1 VSDVAKTADPLDV
14 IDTQIAEAYSELLMA
29 RADCTRSPN
38 ADSVRTEEYAELRL
52 NRLLERR
59 HVARQGSKA

>member
-1 VSDVAKTADPLDV
+1 
-14 IDTQIAEAYSELLMA
+14 MA

-52 NRLLERR
+52 NKLLDRRL
-59 HVARQGSKA
+59 VARQGSQA

>member
-1 VSDVAKTADPLDV
+1 
-14 IDTQIAEAYSELLMA
+14 MA
-29 RADCTRSPN
+29 RADATRSPN

-59 HVARQGSKA
+59 WAAKG